1 MISHVLQ
8 KITEEVATGILV
20 VPNWPTQTR
29 WPYLISILIDLPL
42 VLPRRADTLFL
53 PAHPQTVHPLH
64 SSLELLVCHL
74 SGNCLR
80 VEEFQQKL
88 QVLSC
93 NPGEM
98 AHKSS
103 TEHIFKDGDVSAI
116 LEMSIPFQHL

>member
-1 MISHVLQ
+1 MCCKRLLRRCP
-8 KITEEVATGILV
+8 TGLLA

-29 WPYLISILIDLPL
+29 WPYLMSMLIDLPL
-42 VLPRRADTLFL
+42 VLPRGADTLFL

-64 SSLELLVCHL
+64 SSLELLVCLL
-74 SGNCLR
+74 SENRLR

-103 TEHIFKDGDVSAI
+103 TEHIFKDGNVSAI
-116 LEMSIPFQHL
+116 LGMSIPFQHL